1 MNELGK
7 IGNLFKKVD
16 KDFADKIKSRLTLT
30 DLLDPLSRAVAVL
43 QDKHLLLDV
52 VSKVKKLDLDQDFIN
67 NLISRTNFP
76 GGVAGVIK
84 AAGIFFGSTKG
95 IINGLAEVNAG
106 INEKSRFYKLLG
118 FLDIVGAVA
127 AFSMI
132 MGFPQIS
139 FAVSSL
145 IVPLKLALILSNSKE
160 YSSIQ
165 KFDAVLSAIGHF
177 SWMMVYFSMFMPF
190 PMIIS
195 IANNLFQLI
204 VMNNEKVRS
213 KLSKF
218 FENIKK

>member
-67 NLISRTNFP
+67 NLISQTNFP
-76 GGVAGVIK
+76 GGVAGIIK
-84 AAGIFFGSTKG
+84 ATGIFLGSTKG
-95 IINGLAEVNAG
+95 IVN
-106 INEKSRFYKLLG
+106 L
-118 FLDIVGAVA
+118 
-127 AFSMI
+127 
-132 MGFPQIS
+132 
-139 FAVSSL
+139 
-145 IVPLKLALILSNSKE
+145 
-160 YSSIQ
+160 SIQ

>member
-95 IINGLAEVNAG
+95 IVN
-106 INEKSRFYKLLG
+106 L
-118 FLDIVGAVA
+118 
-127 AFSMI
+127 
-132 MGFPQIS
+132 
-139 FAVSSL
+139 
-145 IVPLKLALILSNSKE
+145 
-160 YSSIQ
+160 SIQ
-165 KFDAVLSAIGHF
+165 KFDDVLSAIGHF
-177 SWMMVYFSMFMPF
+177 SWMMVYFSMFMLF
-190 PMIIS
+190 SLIIS
-195 IANNLFQLI
+195 IFYNFFTILFPFW
-204 VMNNEKVRS
+204 
-213 KLSKF
+213 KF
-218 FENIKK
+218 KFNRVIKKKIEEG